1 MKEKKIKYILPD
13 FLSIGRNKILIEIY
27 EKYPEII
34 REDTCIHS
42 FFGVFPNAIWNGGG
56 TYFDVLN
63 TSKKDMIK
71 VRDFYNKKG
80 ISIAFTFTNS
90 LITEEHL
97 NDEYCNQ
104 MLEIFHNGMNEVLVV
119 SPVLEKY
126 IRKNYPK
133 YKINRSIINT
143 EKVPFLLGDYHLSV
157 ISKFK
162 NKDFEYLNSLT
173 EEERSRTELLC
184 NEFCVNNCPYAYS
197 HYKEFAYIQLHKVL
211 PKNAEKNYGKCR
223 FFSDAEIFFHER
235 LLKSEYRISYD
246 DAINIYVPIGFQY
259 FKISGRNPFNIV
271 TIEMLIDYCIKPEYQ
286 MDVRTYMLECLLM
299 EYKEHIFLNLKHD
312 PMFSEAIINNWTN

>member
-1 MKEKKIKYILPD
+1 MKQRKIKYILPD
-13 FLSIGRNKILIEIY
+13 FLSIGRNKIFIDIY
-27 EKYPEII
+27 EKYPEIT
-34 REDTCIHS
+34 RDDTCIHS

-56 TYFDVLN
+56 TYLDAKNSSL
-63 TSKKDMIK
+63 KEMKK

-104 MLEIFHNGMNEVLVV
+104 MLEVFHNGMNEVLVV
-119 SPVLEKY
+119 SPILEKY
-126 IRKNYPK
+126 IRENYPK

-173 EEERSRTELLC
+173 PEEKSRTELLC
-184 NEFCVNNCPYAYS
+184 NEFCVNNCPYAYK
-197 HYKEFAYIQLHKVL
+197 HYKEFAYIQLHGTA
-211 PKNAEKNYGKCR
+211 PSDAGKNYGECR
-223 FFSDAEIFFHER
+223 YYEDPQIFLHNR
-235 LLKSEYRISYD
+235 LLQSDYLITYND
-246 DAINIYVPIGFQY
+246 MINTYVPMGFQY
-259 FKISGRNPFNIV
+259 FKLSGRHVYNKV
-271 TIEMLIDYCIKPEYQ
+271 AIEMLVDYMIKPEYQ
-286 MDVRTYMLECLLM
+286 MDVRTYILERM
-299 EYKEHIFLNLKHD
+299 MMDYKYHVFYNLRND
-312 PMFSEAIINNWTN
+312 PKFSQAVERDWTN